1 MNPKLSGILAAQ
13 DGDGEKHY
21 LEILSGKPEMIEPKS
36 NPKQRSKIFIKAKMA
51 KKKIQKFIDTK
62 ILNEERLM
70 DLIYIVYCGFIILI
84 ILV

>member
-1 MNPKLSGILAAQ
+1 MNPNLSGILAAQ

-21 LEILSGKPEMIEPKS
+21 LEILSGQPEKIEPKS
-36 NPKQRSKIFIKAKMA
+36 NPKQKSKIFIKAKMA

-62 ILNEERLM
+62 ILDEES
-70 DLIYIVYCGFIILI
+70 LITFILYGLVISVI